1 MKRSWPKIIWMVVI
15 VFLTS
20 GICLRASAQDWTNED
35 KETWKKAVKRV
46 VTTPPCCGACSVL
59 SMKEGRQAYRFAVGE
74 DTSQEAEKVYK
85 DHETKLKDAFRI
97 FNPSRY
103 EYWFG
108 KSTKEEGNNEK

>member
-1 MKRSWPKIIWMVVI
+1 MKQTWPKVIWMVIV

-20 GICLRASAQDWTNED
+20 GVCLTAAAKDWTNED

-59 SMKEGRQAYRFAVGE
+59 EIREGRQAYKYITGE
-74 DTSQEAEKVYK
+74 DSSKEAEKIYK
-85 DHETKLKDAFRI
+85 DHETKLLEAFRY

-108 KSTKEEGNNEK
+108 NSLKGDTKP

>member
-1 MKRSWPKIIWMVVI
+1 MRPSWLKIISLAFVVC
-15 VFLTS
+15 FTS
-20 GICLRASAQDWTNED
+20 GLFLHASVQEWTSED

-59 SMKEGRQAYRFAVGE
+59 SMKEGRLAYRFAVGE

-85 DHETKLKDAFRI
+85 DHETKLLDAFRI

-103 EYWFG
+103 DYWFG
-108 KSTKEEGNNEK
+108 NQMKEEGRNEK